1 MFGLFSSV
9 VTGSCR
15 QRECT
20 MYLFMNADGVKAV
33 GGINGAPVSA
43 LKLLRLRNASQKLR
57 LL

>member
-1 MFGLFSSV
+1 
-9 VTGSCR
+9 
-15 QRECT
+15 
-20 MYLFMNADGVKAV
+20 MYLFMNADGVNADGVKAV